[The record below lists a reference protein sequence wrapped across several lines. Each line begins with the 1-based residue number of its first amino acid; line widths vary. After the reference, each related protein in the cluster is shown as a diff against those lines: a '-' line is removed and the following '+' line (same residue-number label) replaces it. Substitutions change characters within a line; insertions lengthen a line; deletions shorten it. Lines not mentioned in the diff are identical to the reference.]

1 MNRHYR
7 LVISCPDQ
15 IGIVSKISQFIAKH
29 QGSITEANHH
39 TDVQDNWFFMRHK
52 IAADT
57 FPLSLEQFRQEF
69 TPLAKEL
76 NLDWS
81 ITDSGVKNKVILM
94 CSKESHCLVDILN
107 QWHSGDL
114 DCDISCVISNHP
126 DFSELVKWYGIPYH
140 HVPVTRDKSI
150 HFNQITELID
160 KYDSDTVVLARYM
173 QILPSNMCDRFH
185 HQIINI
191 HHSFLPSFVGA
202 KPYHQAYN
210 RGVKLIGATCHYVT
224 QDLDEG
230 PIIEQDVARVSHRM
244 TPQDMVRLGKDVE
257 KRVLSNGL
265 RMHLEGRVIVHDNK
279 TIILD

>member
-1 MNRHYR
+1 MNKHFR

-15 IGIVSKISQFIAKH
+15 VGIVSKISHFIANH
-29 QGSITEANHH
+29 NGSITEANHH
-39 TDVQDNWFFMRHK
+39 TDIQDNWFFMRHE
-52 IAADT
+52 IASESFA
-57 FPLSLEQFRQEF
+57 LSLDAFKKEF
-69 TPLAKEL
+69 QPLAKDL
-76 NLDWS
+76 NLEWS
-81 ITDSGVKNKVILM
+81 ITDSQSKNSVILM

-114 DCDISCVISNHP
+114 DCDIACVISNHA
-126 DFSELVKWYGIPYH
+126 DFQDLVKWYGIPFH
-140 HVPVTRDKSI
+140 HVPVTADKEI
-150 HFNQITELID
+150 HFKSVSNLIND
-160 KYDSDTVVLARYM
+160 YEAQTIVLARYM
-173 QILPSNMCDRFH
+173 QILPSDMCDKFY

-257 KRVLSNGL
+257 KRVLANGL